1 MANQPPEVAPRPYA
15 SPSLVFHLDRFMG
28 GGSND
33 EAGSPTD
40 EWVTF
45 SFLGFAK
52 LDASPRSFWI
62 IGKPEVCAEQRVVQE
77 G

>member
-1 MANQPPEVAPRPYA
+1 
-15 SPSLVFHLDRFMG
+15 MG